1 MEENDNNEALKWALL
16 EGKKWSRDRSDCILF
31 CFVFFGEGV
40 VDFATPYAA
49 VKSRRVVLTD
59 RVAPATLVI
68 RDGRIA
74 ALLEYEA
81 SRDRIILE
89 SQ

>member
-1 MEENDNNEALKWALL
+1 MRLSNERCWRGKNDRVTEAIA
-16 EGKKWSRDRSDCILF
+16 F
-31 CFVFFGEGV
+31 CFVLFFFGEGV